1 MATEYYGTLCDRFEK
16 LKLAFF
22 PKEFSPTGE
31 YDDCVFEHTRAY
43 KAMTHA
49 ELESYFEET
58 GKAIAKK
65 AWEEWKENQTA
76 SRVLIAL
83 VVFQSKTESIPE
95 SVGKNSS
102 KDERNL
108 NMRVQDAYTSYIKYI
123 NGANN
128 GIKEKNLLHIF
139 LPLGLEP
146 SDFPEELL
154 TTCDSY
160 GSERGEIVHKTRTKQ
175 ILQPAEVNQSA
186 ENILKQV
193 EKLDALLE
201 KYL

>member
-1 MATEYYGTLCDRFEK
+1 MATEYYGTLCDRFKK
-16 LKLAFF
+16 LKLAFL

-65 AWEEWKENQTA
+65 AWEEWKENQIA

-108 NMRVQDAYTSYIKYI
+108 NGVVQ
-123 NGANN
+123 
-128 GIKEKNLLHIF
+128 
-139 LPLGLEP
+139 
-146 SDFPEELL
+146 
-154 TTCDSY
+154 
-160 GSERGEIVHKTRTKQ
+160 
-175 ILQPAEVNQSA
+175 
-186 ENILKQV
+186 
-193 EKLDALLE
+193 
-201 KYL
+201 